1 MIKVKKSEVAS
12 RLTGRFKAG
21 CNGQTSKSRMLL
33 QVRSMTEGARN
44 AVLINI
50 VVVSLA
56 LLLSCCTN
64 ERETKALLG
73 LGTVG
78 QTPDTV
84 AERSDF
90 ACQQYGFYPGSKQ
103 FDDCMKYIGSKR
115 SILPSSSPR

>member
-1 MIKVKKSEVAS
+1 
-12 RLTGRFKAG
+12 
-21 CNGQTSKSRMLL
+21 
-33 QVRSMTEGARN
+33 MTEGARN
-44 AVLINI
+44 AVLTNI

-78 QTPDTV
+78 QTPDT
-84 AERSDF
+84 ADERNNF
-90 ACQQYGFYPGSKQ
+90 ACQQYGFYPGTET
-103 FDDCMKYIGSKR
+103 FDNCMKYVGTRR

>member
-56 LLLSCCTN
+56 LLCLAAPMNARPKRCLALVQSGRHLILSPNGMTLPVN
-64 ERETKALLG
+64 N
-73 LGTVG
+73 TV
-78 QTPDTV
+78 
-84 AERSDF
+84 
-90 ACQQYGFYPGSKQ
+90 
-103 FDDCMKYIGSKR
+103 
-115 SILPSSSPR
+115 SIPAANNSMTA